1 VSKPPSPAFTPVKS
15 YSDFNQESRGNTT
28 LNILSE
34 KNLKNLTTASFVQIS
49 FNLHAAK
56 PSFFT
61 NLNLQVIWSS
71 RMSVY
76 RRPEI
81 LWPTG
86 QRRETATEC
95 RP

>member
-1 VSKPPSPAFTPVKS
+1 M
-15 YSDFNQESRGNTT
+15 
-28 LNILSE
+28 SE
-34 KNLKNLTTASFVQIS
+34 KNMKNLMTASFVQIS
-49 FNLHAAK
+49 LNLQAAK
-56 PSFFT
+56 PSFLT
-61 NLNLQVIWSS
+61 DLNLQVIWSS

-86 QRRETATEC
+86 QRPEIATEC